1 MCASGKT
8 EYESRTEASEYN
20 KYVGRNKG
28 IWHDSYKCHICKKW
42 HLATRGGHRNGKLS
56 VYA

>member
-1 MCASGKT
+1 MCPKT
-8 EYESRTEASEYN
+8 AYKSKTEASEYN

-28 IWHDSYKCHICKKW
+28 IWHNIYKCSECGFY
-42 HLATRGGHRNGKLS
+42 HLTTRGKHHNQKLS